1 MSTRDIKKYQR
12 GGDVTSKPVS
22 IVDNG
27 GLYKSSES
35 SYGASKE
42 LTPTTYSVTVPIFKD
57 LEDFYGRNKD
67 ITTQRGDTLWAHEI
81 DEELRKEPT
90 RPLLKPY
97 KNGDAGGV
105 SYNYCAGE
113 QCTARANRA
122 TNSFFTAG
130 RIGFEPS
137 ETTKKIFGMGFS
149 TTRVPTEE
157 EVKNNPHFK
166 GDSNFGSAD
175 AWDYMD
181 AARKTSPK
189 NIMFSAKDR
198 AENSEGNRDKFMDH
212 AMKGDDWVGMDIPLG
227 SYILGSIKHLT
238 GPGVEGVERKEGGHT
253 ARVVGFLA
261 SGEPLIADYGVVRPM
276 SEFMNKSSITGVI
289 SVPGQEHRTFNNFS
303 NISKVASASSTANY
317 WSENIPKDAGQDYI
331 GYHDGIAGSKNFI
344 VSQLGISPDEYDR
357 YAKIAMTIP
366 SQESEY
372 GNGTVY
378 KALDWLGQTTGPSQ
392 LNMKNVSEIYKK
404 TLKKIEDQYGKGTP
418 QYEGAA
424 TVLYI
429 RELNKYTKGWAKK
442 GIDARERAY
451 GKRVYGATDLARD
464 VIQGTSPSGYVSDGK
479 SLDLFGLN
487 QDVFVYDRK
496 IEGTGKTEKAT
507 VNLPYKQIWQDN
519 KDYTKEVND
528 MLPEGLK
535 FQYNSK
541 GNPTIIKATY
551 GNTIPNTLENNVFY
565 SWQSPNALRNGDAQ
579 GNSIY
584 YKKLVA
590 AYKSLY
596 GKLPS
601 NRNGGEIIALSNRV
615 SILNKLKK

>member
-1 MSTRDIKKYQR
+1 MSVRDINNYTNTAKQVPLVQA
-12 GGDVTSKPVS
+12 GTVVNDVIDPPKVSGTSYK
-22 IVDNG
+22 VDTPIYT
-27 GLYKSSES
+27 GLQE
-35 SYGASKE
+35 
-42 LTPTTYSVTVPIFKD
+42 
-57 LEDFYGRNKD
+57 FYDRNKD
-67 ITTQRGDTLWAHEI
+67 IKTSRVGDQLWEAQGRF
-81 DEELRKEPT
+81 DDLNSKSKSVLRDYKEGD
-90 RPLLKPY
+90 PLRF
-97 KNGDAGGV
+97 
-105 SYNYCAGE
+105 NYCVGE
-113 QCTARANRA
+113 ECAARANRVN
-122 TNSFFTAG
+122 NSFYNSG
-130 RIGFEPS
+130 RVSFNSADATKTTFGMNLSTKEPPS
-137 ETTKKIFGMGFS
+137 ETQKKD
-149 TTRVPTEE
+149 
-157 EVKNNPHFK
+157 NPHFW
-166 GDSNFGSAD
+166 GDDNFGSAD
-175 AWDYMD
+175 SWDYM
-181 AARKTSPK
+181 ASAKETNPE
-189 NIMFSAKDR
+189 NIIFSALDQNTNTLNY
-198 AENSEGNRDKFMDH
+198 ANVADWGNY
-212 AMKGDDWVGMDIPLG
+212 DIPIG
-227 SYILGSIKHLT
+227 SYVITGSNEVEDPNT
-238 GPGVEGVERKEGGHT
+238 GKMVKREGHHT
-253 ARVVGFLA
+253 TRVVGFLE
-261 SGEPLIADYGVVRPM
+261 SGEPLIADYTQIKPM
-276 SEFMNKSSITGVI
+276 SQLMKSYRGQLAGII

-303 NISKVASASSTANY
+303 NISKDASAPSTANY

-366 SQESEY
+366 AQESEY